1 MQVSPSDQASLLP
14 LLTDTTTSAASH
26 VQPPESSPSFPEPH
40 AIPSQPA
47 SHQSHDPTQ
56 PIPIPSRCGQR
67 IIVEATE
74 ATIESTKRKRQSHSE
89 LEARVAALEEE
100 SRFQRQLIELY
111 GMHVDMARLEN
122 DELQA
127 KLNVKDKRKDKNA
140 DPTMNVGEIRW
151 LTGPDGKAKRMEAQ
165 EGRAAKRWKKEDAE
179 AKKSEAESA
188 RAARRFKFMNGEV
201 VYSGNVTTKKV
212 DELRDI
218 CWALGQNDE
227 GTKDVLIAT
236 IKSQL
241 AHPHVQNNLK
251 LAGLYIG
258 RRPATNENQPPQS
271 PLAFP
276 PPAPAHRSLILQTIS
291 LCYDPTS

>member
-1 MQVSPSDQASLLP
+1 MKTRQTLAASMRWMMMWTEKGINLTMQVSPSDRACLLL
-14 LLTDTTTSAASH
+14 LLTDTTTSVASH
-26 VQPPESSPSFPEPH
+26 AQPLELSPSFPEPH
-40 AIPSQPA
+40 AIPSQLAP
-47 SHQSHDPTQ
+47 HQSHDPPQ
-56 PIPIPSRCGQR
+56 PIPIPSRRGQR

-74 ATIESTKRKRQSHSE
+74 AMIESTKRKRQSRCE

-100 SRFQRQLIELY
+100 SQYHRQLIELY

-127 KLNVKDKRKDKNA
+127 KLNAKDKQKAKNT
-140 DPTMNVGEIRW
+140 DPTMNIGEIRW
-151 LTGPDGKAKRMEAQ
+151 LTGLDGKAKRVEAQ
-165 EGRAAKRWKKEDAE
+165 EGRAAKKRKKEDAE

-188 RAARRFKFMNGEV
+188 RAARRFKFTNSEV

-212 DELRDI
+212 DELWDI

-236 IKSQL
+236 IKLQL
-241 AHPHVQNNLK
+241 THPHVQNNPK

-258 RRPATNENQPPQS
+258 RRPAADEN
-271 PLAFP
+271 
-276 PPAPAHRSLILQTIS
+276 
-291 LCYDPTS
+291 